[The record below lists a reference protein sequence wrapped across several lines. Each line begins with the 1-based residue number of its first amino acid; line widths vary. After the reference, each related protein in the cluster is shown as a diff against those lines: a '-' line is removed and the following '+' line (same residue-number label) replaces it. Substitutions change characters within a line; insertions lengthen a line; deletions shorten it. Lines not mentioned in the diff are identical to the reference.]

1 MAWFLAIEARS
12 VAADTGDGK
21 GRLSCNGIAPSDS
34 GATGYRS
41 ASLFRSPTRASFM
54 QRNRRWLAA
63 CKLQRGVPR
72 PLHPARAI
80 ERKSKTMTA
89 SDLVLALL
97 LALTALL
104 YSSVGHAGA
113 SGYLAA
119 MALFDMAPA
128 QMKPT
133 ALVLNTLVAAIGTWN
148 FWRGGWLRWR
158 LFWPFALTSIP
169 AALIGGAITL
179 ADVYYRPLVGA
190 VLVYSALRLLMSST
204 QAQTE
209 PRPPSILVAVAAGA
223 VLGLLSGL
231 TGVGGG
237 IFLSPLIVLAG
248 WGTVRE
254 ASGVAA
260 PFILVNSVA
269 GLIGRGLTTLALPA
283 AIPLWLAAVLVGGA
297 LGSWLGSRRLPML
310 AIRRLLAIVLLL
322 AGGKMLL
329 ASI

>member
-1 MAWFLAIEARS
+1 MLD
-12 VAADTGDGK
+12 AA
-21 GRLSCNGIAPSDS
+21 
-34 GATGYRS
+34 
-41 ASLFRSPTRASFM
+41 
-54 QRNRRWLAA
+54 
-63 CKLQRGVPR
+63 
-72 PLHPARAI
+72 
-80 ERKSKTMTA
+80 MTQH
-89 SDLVLALL
+89 DLL
-97 LALTALL
+97 LGLLFLLTALL

-133 ALVLNTLVAAIGTWN
+133 ALVLNACVALIGTWN
-148 FWRGGWLRWR
+148 FWRGGWFRWR
-158 LFWPFALTSIP
+158 LFWPFAVTSIP

-179 ADVYYRPLVGA
+179 PDIYYRPLVGA
-190 VLVYSALRLLMSST
+190 VLVYSAVRLLLP
-204 QAQTE
+204 AARTE
-209 PRPPSILVAVAAGA
+209 AAPKPPSVPVALVAGA
-223 VLGLLSGL
+223 LLGLLSGL

-269 GLIGRGLTTLALPA
+269 GLAGRGLVVATLPA
-283 AIPLWLAAVLVGGA
+283 TILAWLLMVLVGGA
-297 LGSWLGSRRLPML
+297 IGSWAGSRRLPTL
-310 AIRRLLAIVLLL
+310 AIRRLLAVVLLL

-329 ASI
+329 AVV

>member
-1 MAWFLAIEARS
+1 
-12 VAADTGDGK
+12 
-21 GRLSCNGIAPSDS
+21 
-34 GATGYRS
+34 
-41 ASLFRSPTRASFM
+41 
-54 QRNRRWLAA
+54 
-63 CKLQRGVPR
+63 
-72 PLHPARAI
+72 
-80 ERKSKTMTA
+80 MTA
-89 SDLVLALL
+89 HDLL
-97 LALTALL
+97 LGLLLLLTALL

-133 ALVLNTLVAAIGTWN
+133 ALVLNALVAAIGTWN
-148 FWRGGWLRWR
+148 FWRGGWFRWR

-179 ADVYYRPLVGA
+179 PDVLYRPLVGA
-190 VLVYSALRLLMSST
+190 VLVYSALRLLMSPSP
-204 QAQTE
+204 AQSE
-209 PRPPSILVAVAAGA
+209 PRPPSIAIAIVAGA

-260 PFILVNSVA
+260 PFILVNSLA
-269 GLIGRGLTTLALPA
+269 GLAGRGVALSTLPA
-283 AIPLWLAAVLVGGA
+283 ALPWWLLMVLAGGA
-297 LGSWLGSRRLPML
+297 LGSWAGSRRLPTL

-329 ASI
+329 AAL

>member
-1 MAWFLAIEARS
+1 VEKRAVSRI
-12 VAADTGDGK
+12 AD
-21 GRLSCNGIAPSDS
+21 RCRH
-34 GATGYRS
+34 AT
-41 ASLFRSPTRASFM
+41 
-54 QRNRRWLAA
+54 
-63 CKLQRGVPR
+63 CKLLFGDP
-72 PLHPARAI
+72 HPCCCQIHRRAI
-80 ERKSKTMTA
+80 EPKSKTMTT
-89 SDLVLALL
+89 SDLILALL

-148 FWRGGWLRWR
+148 FWRGGWFRWR

-179 ADVYYRPLVGA
+179 PDVYYRPLVGA
-190 VLVYSALRLLMSST
+190 VLVYSALRLLMVPSPA
-204 QAQTE
+204 QAV
-209 PRPPSILVAVAAGA
+209 PRPPSIQVALAAGA

-269 GLIGRGLTTLALPA
+269 GLVGRGLTTLALPA
-283 AIPLWLAAVLVGGA
+283 AIPIWLVAVLIGGA

-322 AGGKMLL
+322 AGGKMIL
-329 ASI
+329 ASL